1 MSLDKILSI
10 ATKPGLYQMV
20 TQTRAGFVAVSLLDG
35 KKMTVNLKSNV
46 SVLSEIAIYTLQE
59 EMPLLEVFKKISIK
73 EGANK
78 TIISHKAE
86 KLALEAYFFEVLP
99 NYDEDRVYASDIKK
113 VIQWYN
119 ILQANDL
126 LDFSEPT
133 EAAEKSAKPVAKA
146 LTSTAA
152 PKSVKPSAKNSSSKA
167 SSAAKGGGKTSK
179 AAVKK

>member
-35 KKMTVNLKSNV
+35 KKMTVNLKNNV

-59 EMPLLEVFKKISIK
+59 EMPLLEVFKKISTK
-73 EGANK
+73 ENGQK
-78 TIISHKAE
+78 TSISHKAY
-86 KLALEAYFFEVLP
+86 KIDLEAYFFEVLP

-126 LDFSEPT
+126 LDFSAPAET
-133 EAAEKSAKPVAKA
+133 SEKSAKPAVKA
-146 LTSTAA
+146 TSAA
-152 PKSVKPSAKNSSSKA
+152 PKAAKASAKNTHSKA
-167 SSAAKGGGKTSK
+167 SSAAKGGAKTSK